1 MIISNMHKPIMV
13 EEILSF
19 TEGDQPLNI
28 LDCTF
33 GGGGH
38 TQCFL
43 DRGFSV
49 VSIDKDD
56 NAKSIANDL
65 KKKYKKLSFYQINFK
80 DIELILNN
88 NPELRF
94 DFVLLDLGFSS
105 NQLANETIGISFQI
119 NSKLNMNYLDNEL
132 NAYHII
138 NNYDEDSLSKI
149 FLEYGEIFQSKKLAN
164 FIVKNRSKKIIET
177 NFELIEILRDS
188 GVNFRSK
195 KIHFATQAFQA
206 LRIECNQEL
215 NNLKIFLEKIHQFI
229 SNQGCL
235 AILSFHS
242 LEDRIIKN
250 YFKNNKFSKKGL
262 FHNEQN
268 WGFEILTKK
277 PIISSKE
284 EVKEN
289 PRSRSAKLRVGRFIN

>member
-1 MIISNMHKPIMV
+1 M
-13 EEILSF
+13 
-19 TEGDQPLNI
+19 
-28 LDCTF
+28 
-33 GGGGH
+33 
-38 TQCFL
+38 
-43 DRGFSV
+43 
-49 VSIDKDD
+49 
-56 NAKSIANDL
+56 
-65 KKKYKKLSFYQINFK
+65 
-80 DIELILNN
+80 
-88 NPELRF
+88 
-94 DFVLLDLGFSS
+94 
-105 NQLANETIGISFQI
+105 
-119 NSKLNMNYLDNEL
+119 
-132 NAYHII
+132 
-138 NNYDEDSLSKI
+138 
-149 FLEYGEIFQSKKLAN
+149 
-164 FIVKNRSKKIIET
+164 
-177 NFELIEILRDS
+177 
-188 GVNFRSK
+188 
-195 KIHFATQAFQA
+195 
-206 LRIECNQEL
+206 